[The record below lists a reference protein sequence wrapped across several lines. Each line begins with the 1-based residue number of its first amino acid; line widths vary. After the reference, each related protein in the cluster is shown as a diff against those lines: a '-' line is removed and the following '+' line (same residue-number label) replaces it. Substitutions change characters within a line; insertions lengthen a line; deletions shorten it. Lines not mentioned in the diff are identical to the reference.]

1 MTTRRTG
8 VVMAIAVLAVSGAVG
23 CSGSGSSGAAGSG
36 GSGAAGGS
44 SHVAGDAVARKAVA
58 GLSAADTLYGAATLQ
73 PAGTATPPAQESAL
87 PPAQPS
93 NVIKTA
99 QLSLDVKR
107 GGFTD
112 AIDQAGQIAGDAG
125 GYVISTERSGGRNP
139 GAVIVLRV
147 PAARF
152 TAALAKMH
160 GLAGAKVRAES
171 VNGQE
176 VGQEFV
182 DLGARERNLNAQE
195 AVLLRLMNRAISVSD
210 TIRVEDQLSQV
221 QGQIEQI
228 AGRLRYLHNQANLS
242 TITLT
247 LRQPGPPA
255 AAPGKPGALHSAFSR
270 AWSGCV
276 SVISGV
282 IVGAGVVLPI
292 ALLLAIAAA
301 AGLRLWP
308 PLRRRLEPPAATA
321 PASE

>member
-1 MTTRRTG
+1 M
-8 VVMAIAVLAVSGAVG
+8 MAAIAVLAVSGAVG

-36 GSGAAGGS
+36 PSPGVAAGGAS
-44 SHVAGDAVARKAVA
+44 RTAGGGAAAKA
-58 GLSAADTLYGAATLQ
+58 LSANPAAADSLFSAPTLQ
-73 PAGTATPPAQESAL
+73 QGATASQLAKESAL

-107 GGFTD
+107 GGFTT

-125 GYVISTERSGGRNP
+125 GYVISTERSGGRSP

-152 TAALAKMH
+152 TATLAKMH

-176 VGQEFV
+176 VGQGFV

-321 PASE
+321 PAGE